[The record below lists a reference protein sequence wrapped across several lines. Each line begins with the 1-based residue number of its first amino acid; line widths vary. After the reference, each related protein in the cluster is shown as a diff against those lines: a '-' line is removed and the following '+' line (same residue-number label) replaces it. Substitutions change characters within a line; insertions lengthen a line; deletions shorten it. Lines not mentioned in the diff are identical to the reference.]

1 MYACATPAELELI
14 NRFPARQIERK
25 TAERN
30 EKVSREAI
38 GRGQRGRALLQMN
51 LRAIV
56 AAAREL
62 AESGAQP
69 TRVPCSCGRSHT
81 TPSSAFA
88 PPVAAL
94 PNVPSQAAAHSSAR
108 PSFVSP

>member
-1 MYACATPAELELI
+1 MHTRATPAELELI

-30 EKVSREAI
+30 EKISRETI
-38 GRGQRGRALLQMN
+38 GRGQRGGALLPLN

-62 AESGAQP
+62 AESGTPP
-69 TRVPCSCGRSHT
+69 TLDPRARFLRPA
-81 TPSSAFA
+81 PAFA

-94 PNVPSQAAAHSSAR
+94 PNVPNQAAAHSSAR